1 VADRLEVV
9 WPTGYTAVFD
19 PTLRVLDPTG
29 QTAMR
34 EGDYVDGACVGSAAG
49 GQFFLPGPM
58 RGFHLECGAVPRAT
72 CTSVLNGVHQS
83 QSDQW
88 PKARLTT
95 FVVRDAT
102 GHYTALFE
110 DGQRFDGT
118 ASPNH

>member
-1 VADRLEVV
+1 
-9 WPTGYTAVFD
+9 
-19 PTLRVLDPTG
+19 
-29 QTAMR
+29 
-34 EGDYVDGACVGSAAG
+34 
-49 GQFFLPGPM
+49 M
-58 RGFHLECGAVPRAT
+58 RGFHLECGTVARST